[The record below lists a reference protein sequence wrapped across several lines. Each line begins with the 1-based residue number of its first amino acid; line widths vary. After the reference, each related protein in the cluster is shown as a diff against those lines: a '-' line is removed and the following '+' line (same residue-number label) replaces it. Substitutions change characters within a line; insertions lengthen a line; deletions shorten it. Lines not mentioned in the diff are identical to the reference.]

1 MCLRYLCHEA
11 VGNRDEAALRLPR
24 AVGGHLRI
32 EKSREFSKNCSHI
45 TYIANLRIVK
55 PLMMPALN
63 WYVIVVVL
71 HSKCARV

>member
-45 TYIANLRIVK
+45 
-55 PLMMPALN
+55 
-63 WYVIVVVL
+63 
-71 HSKCARV
+71 